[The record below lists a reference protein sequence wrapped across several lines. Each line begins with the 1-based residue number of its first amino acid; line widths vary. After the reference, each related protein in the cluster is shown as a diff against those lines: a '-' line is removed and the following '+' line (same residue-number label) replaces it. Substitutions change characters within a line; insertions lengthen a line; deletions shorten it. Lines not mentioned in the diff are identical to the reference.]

1 MDRRVTTQDISWFID
16 LHRNGQL
23 DLDPPYQRR
32 SVWSM
37 RDRRF
42 FLDTIFR
49 GYPSPSIFLFKATTH
64 SGAISYQVVDGK
76 QRLET
81 ILRFHASEIAIAEN
95 FGDVE
100 LNGKKWTAL
109 SSHHRQAF
117 SDYVLPV
124 EFIRIIDGGHVNQVF
139 DRLNRNSR
147 RLERQELRH
156 ARYDGWFITLVE
168 EEAQHALWRKLGV
181 VTTARA
187 KRMRDVQ
194 FISELLMVIARHK
207 IRGFDQDDID
217 DFYAGHEE
225 PTDDEMVLDEE
236 EFRSRIADT
245 KAVLSQMQ
253 DTNAC
258 IKAFAGTYGAFYTL
272 WSVIGLHADELAGA
286 PDVVATR
293 YSTFMQKVHDLG
305 EQADLD
311 VFLRS
316 QEAGAYTLAHRYF
329 SNARGASTEET
340 QRTARHRALL
350 TALKAGE

>member
-16 LHRNGQL
+16 LDRNGQL

-49 GYPSPSIFLFKATTH
+49 GYPSPSIFLFKATKE
-64 SGAISYQVVDGK
+64 SGAISYEVVDGK

-81 ILRFHASEIAIAEN
+81 ILKFYGGKIAVATD

-100 LNGKKWTAL
+100 LNGKKWKAL
-109 SSHHRQAF
+109 SSQHRQAF

-124 EFIRIIDGGHVNQVF
+124 EFIRIIDGGQINQVF

-156 ARYDGWFITLVE
+156 ARYDGWFVNFVE
-168 EEAQHALWRKLGV
+168 EEAQQSLWRELGV
-181 VTTARA
+181 VTTARV

-194 FISELLMVIARHK
+194 FISELLMVLAERR
-207 IRGFDQDDID
+207 IRGFSQDAID

-225 PTDDEMVLDEE
+225 PPDAESGLDED
-236 EFRSRIADT
+236 EFRTEIAQT
-245 KAVLSQMQ
+245 KALLSRVQSV
-253 DTNAC
+253 NGC
-258 IKAFAGTYGAFYTL
+258 ITAFAKTYGAFYTL
-272 WSVIGLHADELAGA
+272 WSVVVLETARLPDLEVLAGRYQSFMRQVEELA
-286 PDVVATR
+286 R
-293 YSTFMQKVHDLG
+293 
-305 EQADLD
+305 QADLD
-311 VFLRS
+311 LFL
-316 QEAGAYTLAHRYF
+316 QAQQTGVYTLPHRYF
-329 SNARGASTEET
+329 SNSTGASTEEA
-340 QRTARHRALL
+340 QRTARHAALL
-350 TALKAGE
+350 AALGEGG

>member
-16 LHRNGQL
+16 LDRNGQL

-49 GYPSPSIFLFKATTH
+49 GYPSPSIFLFKATKE
-64 SGAISYQVVDGK
+64 SGAISYEVVDGK

-81 ILRFHASEIAIAEN
+81 ILKFHRGDIAVAAD

-100 LNGKKWTAL
+100 LDGKKWTTL
-109 SSHHRQAF
+109 STDRRQAF
-117 SDYVLPV
+117 ADYVLPV
-124 EFIRIIDGGHVNQVF
+124 EFIRIVDGGQVNQVF

-156 ARYDGWFITLVE
+156 ARYDGWFVNLVE
-168 EEAQHALWRKLGV
+168 EEAQQQLWRDLGV
-181 VTTARA
+181 VTTART

-194 FISELLMVIARHK
+194 FISELLMVIAEDA
-207 IRGFDQDDID
+207 IRGFDQDAID
-217 DFYAGHEE
+217 DFYARHEE
-225 PTDDEMVLDEE
+225 PMYGDVGLDEDK
-236 EFRSRIADT
+236 FRTGIASTKTSLSR
-245 KAVLSQMQ
+245 MQ
-253 DTNAC
+253 DTNSC
-258 IKAFAGTYGAFYTL
+258 ITAFAKTYGAFYTV
-272 WSVIGLHADELAGA
+272 WSVISLNTEQLPAAETIAERYDRFMRKVEELARQ
-286 PDVVATR
+286 P
-293 YSTFMQKVHDLG
+293 
-305 EQADLD
+305 DLD

-329 SNARGASTEET
+329 SNVVGASTDEA
-340 QRTARHRALL
+340 QRRARHDALL
-350 TALKAGE
+350 EALREEG

>member
-49 GYPSPSIFLFKATTH
+49 GYPSPSIFLFKATKE
-64 SGAISYQVVDGK
+64 SGAISYEVVDGK

-81 ILRFHASEIAIAEN
+81 ILKFYKSEIAIAKD
-95 FGDVE
+95 FGDVK
-100 LNGKKWTAL
+100 LNGEKWKSLAPE
-109 SSHHRQAF
+109 HRQAF

-147 RLERQELRH
+147 RLEPQELRH
-156 ARYDGWFITLVE
+156 ARYDGWFVNLVE
-168 EEAQHALWRKLGV
+168 EEALQPLWRELGV

-194 FISELLMVIARHK
+194 FISELLMVIAQGE
-207 IRGFDQDDID
+207 IRGFDQDAID
-217 DFYAGHEE
+217 DFYARHEE
-225 PTDDEMVLDEE
+225 IADDELGLDEDD
-236 EFRSRIADT
+236 FRARIAKT
-245 KAVLSQMQ
+245 KALLSEMEAA
-253 DTNAC
+253 NAC
-258 IKAFAGTYGAFYTL
+258 VTAFARTYGAFYTL
-272 WSVIGLHADELAGA
+272 WGAIGLHADQLAGA
-286 PDVVATR
+286 ETIAAR
-293 YSTFMQKVHDLG
+293 YRTFMRKVEELG
-305 EQADLD
+305 KQTDLD
-311 VFLRS
+311 VFLQS
-316 QEAGAYTLAHRYF
+316 QKAGAYTLAHRYH
-329 SNARGASTEET
+329 SNATGARTEEA
-340 QRTARHRALL
+340 QRAARHGVLLAALQE
-350 TALKAGE
+350 GE

>member
-42 FLDTIFR
+42 FLDTILR
-49 GYPSPSIFLFKATTH
+49 GYPSPSIFLFKATTE
-64 SGAISYQVVDGK
+64 SGAISYEVVDGK

-81 ILRFHASEIAIAEN
+81 ILKFYSGELAVAVD

-100 LNGKKWTAL
+100 VNGKKWGSL
-109 SSHHRQAF
+109 SSEHRQVF

-124 EFIRIIDGGHVNQVF
+124 EFIRIVDGGHVNQVF

-156 ARYDGWFITLVE
+156 ARYDGWFVSLVE
-168 EEAQHALWRKLGV
+168 EEAQQVLWRELGV
-181 VTTARA
+181 VTTARV

-194 FISELLMVIARHK
+194 FISELLMVIAQGE
-207 IRGFDQDDID
+207 IRGFDQDAID
-217 DFYAGHEE
+217 DFYARHEE
-225 PTDDEMVLDEE
+225 PADDELGLDED
-236 EFRSRIADT
+236 EFRAKIANT
-245 KAVLSQMQ
+245 KALLVEMQ
-253 DTNAC
+253 GSNAC
-258 IKAFAGTYGAFYTL
+258 VTTFAKTYGAFYTL
-272 WSVIGLHADELAGA
+272 WSVIGLHADQLTGAEAIAGK
-286 PDVVATR
+286 
-293 YSTFMQKVHDLG
+293 YETFMQKVEELG
-305 EQADLD
+305 KQTDLD
-311 VFLRS
+311 VFLQS

-329 SNARGASTEET
+329 SNATGARTEEA
-340 QRTARHRALL
+340 QRAARQAALL
-350 TALKAGE
+350 TALREGE